1 MSKPIDNSELEMH
14 KQKYI
19 ELKEHMDREKTDKRE
34 KVLHE
39 IDEKNK
45 VDSEL
50 RSKYNLSNR

>member
-45 VDSEL
+45 VDSE
-50 RSKYNLSNR
+50 